1 MIRLT
6 PEAAEQIHASAAQGG
21 MQDMPLRIAAKET
34 DDGGVQFGMGFDEE
48 RDNDVR
54 FDAQGVTLLVS
65 AVSAPYLVGM
75 TVDFVD
81 AEEGAHFVFLPPDD
95 APDGGCGSGGCGG
108 GGCGSGHG
116 GGCG

>member
-6 PEAAEQIHASAAQGG
+6 PEAAEQIQASAAQGG

-34 DDGGVQFGMGFDEE
+34 DDGGVEFGMGFDEE

-65 AVSAPYLVGM
+65 AVSAPFLVGM

-81 AEEGAHFVFLPPDD
+81 AEEGAHFVFLPSDD
-95 APDGGCGSGGCGG
+95 APDGGGG